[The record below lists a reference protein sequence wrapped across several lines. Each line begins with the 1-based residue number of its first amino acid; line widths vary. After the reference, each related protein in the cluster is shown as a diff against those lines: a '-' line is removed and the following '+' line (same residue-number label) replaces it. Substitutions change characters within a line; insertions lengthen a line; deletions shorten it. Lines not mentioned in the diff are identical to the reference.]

1 MIKVSF
7 AALSEL
13 LSAKEVNPPSA
24 ELEVDKVTTDSRT
37 DCCGSVFFAL
47 RGESFDAHRFL
58 AQVSQQGA
66 KILVVEQADPA
77 VSVPQLVV
85 ADTKKAL
92 GQLALWVRQQVN
104 PKVAAM
110 TGSSGKTTVKEM
122 TAAILQQTAKNAD
135 EVLFTAGNF
144 NNDIGVPLTLLR
156 LTDQH
161 RFAVIELGANHAGEI
176 AYTTQLARPDVA
188 LVNNVAPAHLAGFG
202 SLQGVAKAK
211 GEIYQGLTENGIAVI
226 NKDCNYLPMW
236 KQNIAKHSIKCFSMT
251 HSEADIYVRA
261 IQYTNIGFSFV
272 LCTPQGEIE
281 IELPYLGLHNVSN
294 ALAAAS
300 LAIALGATL
309 DDVKKGL
316 ALGKRVKGRLFPIEV
331 NSQLTLLDDTYNANV
346 DSLKAAISVLHSAP
360 QQVKVLVVG
369 DMAELGESTEQCHR
383 QVAEAALNANLD
395 QVMSFGQY
403 SRVISQIC
411 GGKHYQDKAELIAD
425 LQQYAA
431 QQMKA
436 GKTIL
441 ILVKGSRSM
450 KMEQVIDSFKGF
462 EQC

>member
-66 KILVVEQADPA
+66 KILVVEQADST

-122 TAAILQQTAKNAD
+122 TAEILQQTAKNAD
-135 EVLFTAGNF
+135 DVLFTAGNF

-226 NKDCNYLPMW
+226 NQDCNYLPMW
-236 KQNIAKHSIKCFSMT
+236 QQNIAQHPIKRFSLT
-251 HSEADIYVRA
+251 HSEADIYARA
-261 IQYTNIGFSFV
+261 IQHTNIGFSFV

-281 IELPYLGLHNVSN
+281 IELPYLGLHNVCN

-316 ALGKRVKGRLFPIEV
+316 ALGKRVKGRLFPVAV

-346 DSLKAAISVLHSAP
+346 DSLKAAIAVLQSAS

-369 DMAELGESTEQCHR
+369 DMAELGDSTEDCHQ
-383 QVAEAALNANLD
+383 QVADAALKANLD

-403 SRVISQIC
+403 SRVISETC
-411 GGKHYQDKAELIAD
+411 GGKHYQNKTELIAD
-425 LQQYAA
+425 LQQYVA
-431 QQMKA
+431 QQMKS

-450 KMEQVIDSFKGF
+450 RMEQVIDVFKGF

>member
-13 LSAKEVNPPSA
+13 LSAKEVNSPQA

-58 AQVSQQGA
+58 SQVSQQGA
-66 KILVVEQADPA
+66 KILVVEQANPA
-77 VSVPQLVV
+77 ISVPQLVV

-156 LTDQH
+156 LTHQH

-236 KQNIAKHSIKCFSMT
+236 QQNIAKHSIKCFSMT
-251 HSEADIYVRA
+251 HSEADIYARA
-261 IQYTNIGFSFV
+261 IQHTDIGFSFV
-272 LCTPQGEIE
+272 LCTPLGEIE

-300 LAIALGATL
+300 LAISLGASL
-309 DDVKKGL
+309 NDVKKGL
-316 ALGKRVKGRLFPIEV
+316 ALGKRVKGRLFPVAV

-346 DSLKAAISVLHSAP
+346 DSLKAAIAVLQSAS

-369 DMAELGESTEQCHR
+369 DMAELGDSTEDCHH
-383 QVAEAALNANLD
+383 QVADAALKANLD

-403 SRVISQIC
+403 SRVISETC
-411 GGKHYQDKAELIAD
+411 GGKHYQNKTELIAD
-425 LQQYAA
+425 LQQYVA
-431 QQMKA
+431 QQMKS

-450 KMEQVIDSFKGF
+450 RMEQVIDVFKGF